1 MDGGIIMKIKVSKTF
16 ANYINK
22 CAKEMG
28 FKAEA
33 FVETMSDSRYGFCV
47 GSVFDAVDNGD
58 WDVDD
63 KGRNVFKVID
73 IIYPGDY
80 FAPTKYLTTA
90 QLNKEWRIR
99 NGKTEQDLREMIREL
114 CEI

>member
-1 MDGGIIMKIKVSKTF
+1 MQIKVSKVF

-33 FVETMSDSRYGFCV
+33 SVVTMSENQYRFCV
-47 GSVFDAVDNGD
+47 GNVFDAMD
-58 WDVDD
+58 
-63 KGRNVFKVID
+63 
-73 IIYPGDY
+73 YGDY
-80 FAPTKYLTTA
+80 DLDDDGRYIFKAIAIEYPSDYYAMTKYVSTIEL
-90 QLNKEWRIR
+90 LNEWRRR
-99 NGKTEQDLREMIREL
+99 NGKTEQDCREMIREI

>member
-1 MDGGIIMKIKVSKTF
+1 MKIRVSKVF

-33 FVETMSDSRYGFCV
+33 CVETMSESQYGYCV
-47 GSVFDAVDNGD
+47 GNVFDAMDYGD
-58 WDVDD
+58 SDMNDE
-63 KGRNVFKVID
+63 GQYIFKAIA
-73 IIYPGDY
+73 ISYPCDY
-80 FAPTKYLTTA
+80 YASTKYLTTK
-90 QLNKEWRIR
+90 QLLNEWRR
-99 NGKTEQDLREMIREL
+99 RSGKTEQDLSEMIREL

>member
-1 MDGGIIMKIKVSKTF
+1 MQIKVSKVF

-33 FVETMSDSRYGFCV
+33 SVEKMGESQYGYCV
-47 GSVFDAVDNGD
+47 GNVFDAMDFGD
-58 WDVDD
+58 SDMNNE
-63 KGRNVFKVID
+63 GQYVFKAIA
-73 IIYPGDY
+73 ISYPYDY
-80 FAPTKYLTTA
+80 YAPTKYLTTKRL
-90 QLNKEWRIR
+90 LNEWRRR
-99 NGKTEQDLREMIREL
+99 NGKTEQDCREMIREL

>member
-1 MDGGIIMKIKVSKTF
+1 MDGGIVMKIKVSKVF

-33 FVETMSDSRYGFCV
+33 YVETMSENQYRFCV
-47 GSVFDAVDNGD
+47 GNVFDAMDNGD
-58 WDVDD
+58 CDMDD
-63 KGRNVFKVID
+63 EGRDVFKVIA
-73 IIYPGDY
+73 ISYPCDY
-80 FAPTKYLTTA
+80 YAPTTYLTTE
-90 QLNKEWRIR
+90 QLNKEWRRR

>member
-1 MDGGIIMKIKVSKTF
+1 MKIRVSKVF

-33 FVETMSDSRYGFCV
+33 CVETMSENQYRFCV
-47 GSVFDAVDNGD
+47 GNVYDAMDCDDYYLTFD
-58 WDVDD
+58 
-63 KGRNVFKVID
+63 GRDVFKAIA
-73 IIYPGDY
+73 ISYPYDY
-80 FAPTKYLTTA
+80 YAPTKYLTTA
-90 QLNKEWRIR
+90 QLNKEWRRR
-99 NGKTEQDLREMIREL
+99 NGKTEQDLREIIREL

>member
-1 MDGGIIMKIKVSKTF
+1 MQIKVSKVF
-16 ANYINK
+16 ANYINQ

-33 FVETMSDSRYGFCV
+33 SVEKMGKSQYGVCV
-47 GSVFDAVDNGD
+47 GNVFDAMDNGD
-58 WDVDD
+58 CDMDD
-63 KGRNVFKVID
+63 EGRDVFKAIA
-73 IIYPGDY
+73 ISYPYDY
-80 FAPTKYLTTA
+80 YAPTKYLTTA
-90 QLNKEWRIR
+90 QLNKEWRRR

>member
-1 MDGGIIMKIKVSKTF
+1 MKIKVSKVF

-33 FVETMSDSRYGFCV
+33 CVETMSENQYRFCV
-47 GSVFDAVDNGD
+47 GNVFDAMDNGD
-58 WDVDD
+58 YDMDD
-63 KGRNVFKVID
+63 EGRDVFKAIA
-73 IIYPGDY
+73 ISYPYDY
-80 FAPTKYLTTA
+80 YASTKYLTTE
-90 QLNKEWRIR
+90 QLNKEWRRR

>member
-1 MDGGIIMKIKVSKTF
+1 MKIKVSKVF

-33 FVETMSDSRYGFCV
+33 SVEKMSENQYRYCV
-47 GSVFDAVDNGD
+47 GNVFDAMDYGD
-58 WDVDD
+58 GYMDD
-63 KGRNVFKVID
+63 QGRDVFKAIA
-73 IIYPGDY
+73 ISYPYDY
-80 FAPTKYLTTA
+80 YAASKYLTTK
-90 QLNKEWRIR
+90 QLLNEWRRR

>member
-1 MDGGIIMKIKVSKTF
+1 MKIKVSKVF

-33 FVETMSDSRYGFCV
+33 CVETMGESQYVYCV
-47 GSVFDAVDNGD
+47 GNVFDAMDFGD
-58 WDVDD
+58 IDMND
-63 KGRNVFKVID
+63 KGQYVFKAIA
-73 IIYPGDY
+73 ISYPYDY
-80 FAPTKYLTTA
+80 YAPTKYLTTA
-90 QLNKEWRIR
+90 QLNKELRRR
-99 NGKTEQDLREMIREL
+99 NCKTEQDLREMIREL

>member
-1 MDGGIIMKIKVSKTF
+1 MKIKVSKVF

-22 CAKEMG
+22 CAKEMD

-33 FVETMSDSRYGFCV
+33 FVETMSESSYNFCV
-47 GSVFDAVDNGD
+47 GSVFDAMDNGD
-58 WDVDD
+58 CYMDD
-63 KGRNVFKVID
+63 EGRNVFKAIA
-73 IIYPGDY
+73 INYPYDY
-80 FAPTKYLTTA
+80 YAPIKFLTTA
-90 QLNKEWRIR
+90 QLNKEWRRR

>member
-1 MDGGIIMKIKVSKTF
+1 MKIKVSKVF
-16 ANYINK
+16 ANYINQ

-33 FVETMSDSRYGFCV
+33 CVEEMGERQYGYCV
-47 GSVFDAVDNGD
+47 GNVFDAMDC
-58 WDVDD
+58 DD
-63 KGRNVFKVID
+63 YYLTLDGRDVFKAIA
-73 IIYPGDY
+73 ISYPYDY
-80 FAPTKYLTTA
+80 YASTKYLTTA
-90 QLNKEWRIR
+90 QLNKEWRRR

>member
-1 MDGGIIMKIKVSKTF
+1 MKIKVSKVF

-33 FVETMSDSRYGFCV
+33 CVETMSENQYRFCV
-47 GSVFDAVDNGD
+47 GDVFDAMDNGD
-58 WDVDD
+58 CDMDD
-63 KGRNVFKVID
+63 EGRDVFKAIA
-73 IIYPGDY
+73 ISYPYDY
-80 FAPTKYLTTA
+80 YASTKYLTTA
-90 QLNKEWRIR
+90 QLNKEWRRR
-99 NGKTEQDLREMIREL
+99 NGQTEQDLREMIREL